1 MIDFEER
8 ENSSLLPD
16 LAENADVSRVVDLQ
30 DAAGGV
36 RLVLMVEAGLLGQ
49 VHADRVGKAGPQ
61 FMPHLV
67 EVNAE
72 QRHNKFLGILHL
84 RIRASDPCWHHAVLI
99 RSENNW
105 PRPRDPGD

>member
-36 RLVLMVEAGLLGQ
+36 RLVLMVEAGVLGQ
-49 VHADRVGKAGPQ
+49 VHADRVGKAGP
-61 FMPHLV
+61 PV
-67 EVNAE
+67 Y
-72 QRHNKFLGILHL
+72 
-84 RIRASDPCWHHAVLI
+84 AS
-99 RSENNW
+99 S
-105 PRPRDPGD
+105 GGS